1 VSRLLLVED
10 ELVLGDTIRLSLQK
24 MGFECDW
31 VKTLKEAREVM
42 QDHEFD
48 LLILDR
54 NLPDGEGLSLL
65 KHPKRARFRAL
76 VLSSKSGVNERVTGL
91 RQGADDYLPKPFS
104 FRELEARIQALL
116 RRPVME
122 IPGAAD
128 GAGLW
133 ALDEDSLTLVG
144 ARGPVVLTPLEFKFM
159 KYLTLRKGTIVSKDR
174 LLRDVWGFSFLP
186 KTRTIDYLIN
196 QLRKRIEEDPE
207 HPRHL
212 LTIRGAG
219 VKFLP

>member
-1 VSRLLLVED
+1 MSRLLLVED
-10 ELVLGDTIRLSLQK
+10 ELVLGDTIRISLQK
-24 MGFECDW
+24 MGFECVW
-31 VKTLKEAREVM
+31 VKTLREARESLGA
-42 QDHEFD
+42 EAFD

-65 KHPKRARFRAL
+65 KHPKRPYFLAL
-76 VLSSKSGVNERVTGL
+76 VLSSKSGVNERVAGL

-104 FRELEARIQALL
+104 FKELEARIHALQ
-116 RRPVME
+116 RRL
-122 IPGAAD
+122 PGKAPGTVASD
-128 GAGLW
+128 VSW
-133 ALDEDSLTLVG
+133 TLDEHELTLVG
-144 ARGPVVLTPLEFKFM
+144 ARGRVVLTPLEFKFM
-159 KYLTLRKGTIVSKDR
+159 SYLISRRGMIVSKDR
-174 LLRDVWGFSFLP
+174 LLKDVWGFSFLP